1 MKFNF
6 NESAAYSVESDL
18 IIKGEVCGRGGR
30 RLVVAR
36 VSEED
41 VVVYRKGKW
50 KEMNLLL
57 LDLGRIRISVSI
69 FYYSWISSIF
79 YYSRISTFSRRC
91 PSATVRLATD
101 GKLRAS
107 EIYGVADNVNGA
119 AARCVDYLLRIN
131 EETDN
136 DSSCFFLRS
145 EPWT

>member
-1 MKFNF
+1 MKFNC
-6 NESAAYSVESDL
+6 NESAYSVESNL
-18 IIKGEVCGRGGR
+18 VIKGEVCGRGGR

-50 KEMNLLL
+50 KEMK
-57 LDLGRIRISVSI
+57 VA
-69 FYYSWISSIF
+69 FP
-79 YYSRISTFSRRC
+79 RRC